1 MIKKLNFQKK
11 LILIAGP
18 TASGKSKLASIIA
31 KKINGEVINA
41 DSMQI
46 YKEFTVLSSR
56 PSKKEMKKIRHHLYG
71 VLSVKEHFSTGKWL
85 YLVKKKINLCVKNKK
100 IPILIGGT
108 GLYFNAITKG
118 ISKIPQIDRKI
129 RENIRTLH
137 NKIGQK
143 KFYQKLILI
152 DPISKNKILPTDT
165 QRTIRAYEVK
175 ITTNKS
181 IYECASNTRSD
192 FLDFDIKKIFIDI
205 PKDILLK
212 NISKRTTSMIKN
224 KCIEEVK
231 RFLKLNIDRSLSANK
246 IIGVREIELY
256 LKKNI
261 NLDEVINL
269 INIKTRQY
277 AKRQKTW
284 SKAHM
289 IGWNML
295 YSDDFSVLTK
305 KVLKVIS

>member
-1 MIKKLNFQKK
+1 
-11 LILIAGP
+11 
-18 TASGKSKLASIIA
+18 
-31 KKINGEVINA
+31 
-41 DSMQI
+41 
-46 YKEFTVLSSR
+46 
-56 PSKKEMKKIRHHLYG
+56 
-71 VLSVKEHFSTGKWL
+71 
-85 YLVKKKINLCVKNKK
+85 
-100 IPILIGGT
+100 
-108 GLYFNAITKG
+108 
-118 ISKIPQIDRKI
+118 
-129 RENIRTLH
+129 
-137 NKIGQK
+137 
-143 KFYQKLILI
+143 
-152 DPISKNKILPTDT
+152 
-165 QRTIRAYEVK
+165 
-175 ITTNKS
+175 
-181 IYECASNTRSD
+181 
-192 FLDFDIKKIFIDI
+192 
-205 PKDILLK
+205 
-212 NISKRTTSMIKN
+212 MIKN

-261 NLDEVINL
+261 DLDEVIDL